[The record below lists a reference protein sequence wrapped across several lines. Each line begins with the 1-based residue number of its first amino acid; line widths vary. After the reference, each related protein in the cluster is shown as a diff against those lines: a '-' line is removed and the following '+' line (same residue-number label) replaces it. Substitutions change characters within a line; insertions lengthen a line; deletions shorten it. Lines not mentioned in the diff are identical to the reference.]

1 MIHTHTRPHYELY
14 DVVLSASGVLN
25 ILAQDKEHAAWT
37 ALELS
42 LDREEDLIDVRMSD
56 EW

>member
-1 MIHTHTRPHYELY
+1 MLSNTYQLF

-42 LDREEDLIDVRMSD
+42 LDREEQLIDVRLSD